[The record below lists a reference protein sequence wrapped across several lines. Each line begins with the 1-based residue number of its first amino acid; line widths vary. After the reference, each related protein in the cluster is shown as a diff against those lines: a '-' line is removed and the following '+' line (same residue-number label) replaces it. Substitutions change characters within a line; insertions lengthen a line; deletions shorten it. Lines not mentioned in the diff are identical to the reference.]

1 VLDFIYYPV
10 SFILWCWHWVFGH
23 VFGDA
28 SGIAW
33 ALGIMFLVFTLRA
46 IMFKPF
52 VKQVR
57 SMRAMQQFA
66 PEMKKIQKK
75 YANDRQ
81 RQAQEMQKLQR
92 EHGFSPLGGCLP
104 MLMQIPVFIGLY
116 HVLRSFQPRHT
127 ENYFFDAQGVSSY
140 IDANIFGARLS
151 NFITQPQAAL
161 DALGANRTS
170 VIIVSIPLMILA
182 SVLTHLT
189 ARHSVTRQNPEAAT
203 PQTAIMN
210 KLTLYIFP
218 LGVLV
223 FGLFFPIGL
232 LLYWLANNTWTLMQQ
247 RIVYRRIDS
256 EEEEKKA
263 AAIEKRSN
271 LAPKPG
277 QRPAQVKKRPVTDT
291 QSSGTT
297 ANTSDTAKP
306 GTAKPAGTKPT
317 AAKPAGTKP
326 GTAKPGTAKPG
337 TAKPGTAKPS
347 TAKPSTAKPST
358 AKPAGTKPDTTKSTS
373 GTAKATGN
381 GAADTTAGD
390 STVSGLSADRSR
402 KKNTGRKNR

>member
-1 VLDFIYYPV
+1 MLDFIYYPV

-23 VFGDA
+23 VLSPD
-28 SGIAW
+28 SGVAW
-33 ALGIMFLVFTLRA
+33 ALAIMFLVFTLRA

-57 SMRAMQQFA
+57 SMRAMQEFA

-104 MLMQIPVFIGLY
+104 MLLQIPVFIGLY
-116 HVLRSFQPRHT
+116 HVLNSFGKSKT
-127 ENYFFDAQGVSSY
+127 ENYFFDAEGVRSY
-140 IDANIFGARLS
+140 LAADLFGARLS

-161 DALGANRTS
+161 DALNANR
-170 VIIVSIPLMILA
+170 VDVVIVSIPLMILA
-182 SVLTHLT
+182 SALTHLT
-189 ARHSVTRQNPEAAT
+189 ARHSVARQNPEAAT
-203 PQTAIMN
+203 PQTTIMN

-218 LGVLV
+218 LGVLI

-247 RIVYRRIDS
+247 RVVYRRIDA
-256 EEEEKKA
+256 EEEKKKA
-263 AAIEKRSN
+263 EAIEKRSN

-277 QRPAQVKKRPVTDT
+277 QRPTPAKKRPAGT
-291 QSSGTT
+291 QPTG
-297 ANTSDTAKP
+297 TAKP
-306 GTAKPAGTKPT
+306 GGTDGTAKPGGTAKST
-317 AAKPAGTKP
+317 GAAKPA
-326 GTAKPGTAKPG
+326 GTAKPGTAKTAG
-337 TAKPGTAKPS
+337 TTKPGT
-347 TAKPSTAKPST
+347 T
-358 AKPAGTKPDTTKSTS
+358 
-373 GTAKATGN
+373 KATGSSAKPTDN
-381 GAADTTAGD
+381 GATDSTSSAGD
-390 STVSGLSADRSR
+390 GSTVSGLSADRSR

>member
-23 VFGDA
+23 VFGES

-33 ALGIMFLVFTLRA
+33 ALGIVFLVWTLRA

-57 SMRAMQQFA
+57 SMRTMQQFA

-104 MLMQIPVFIGLY
+104 MLLQIPVFIGLF
-116 HVLRSFQPRHT
+116 HVLRSFGNSPN
-127 ENYFFDAQGVSSY
+127 ENYFFDSTGVSSY
-140 IDANIFGARLS
+140 LQANLFGAGLS
-151 NFITQPQAAL
+151 NFITQPQEL
-161 DALGANRTS
+161 LERYGAGDRTA

-189 ARHSVTRQNPEAAT
+189 ARHSVERQNPEAAGT

-218 LGVLV
+218 LGVLI
-223 FGLFFPIGL
+223 FGFFFPIGL
-232 LLYWLANNTWTLMQQ
+232 LIYWLSNNFWTLMQQ
-247 RIVYRRIDS
+247 RFVYKRIDR
-256 EEEEKKA
+256 EEEEKKT
-263 AAIEKRSN
+263 AAIEKRTN

-277 QRPAQVKKRPVTDT
+277 ARPDQAKKRTTTAPAPGTKPAPNAKAAGAARKPAPGVKPAPNAKAAGTARQKAAGT
-291 QSSGTT
+291 KPAGTT
-297 ANTSDTAKP
+297 KGTTGSSDTAK
-306 GTAKPAGTKPT
+306 
-317 AAKPAGTKP
+317 AA
-326 GTAKPGTAKPG
+326 
-337 TAKPGTAKPS
+337 
-347 TAKPSTAKPST
+347 
-358 AKPAGTKPDTTKSTS
+358 
-373 GTAKATGN
+373 GN
-381 GAADTTAGD
+381 GAASKDGD
-390 STVSGLSADRSR
+390 SPVSGLSADRSR
-402 KKNTGRKNR
+402 NKNTGRKKR

>member
-1 VLDFIYYPV
+1 MLDFIYYPV

-23 VFGDA
+23 VFGEA
-28 SGIAW
+28 SGVAW

-46 IMFKPF
+46 IMYKPF

-57 SMRAMQQFA
+57 SMRAMQEFA

-104 MLMQIPVFIGLY
+104 MLLQIPVFIGLF
-116 HVLRSFQPRHT
+116 HVLRSFAPGKT
-127 ENYFFDAQGVSSY
+127 ENYFFDEQGVASY
-140 IDANIFGARLS
+140 IAANLFGARLS
-151 NFITQPQAAL
+151 NFITQPREEL
-161 DALGANRTS
+161 EALGANFPA
-170 VIIVSIPLMILA
+170 VVLVSIPLMILA
-182 SVLTHLT
+182 SALTHLT
-189 ARHSVTRQNPEAAT
+189 ARHSVARQNPDAAT

-218 LGVLV
+218 LGVLI

-232 LLYWLANNTWTLMQQ
+232 LLYWLANNTWTLAQQ

-256 EEEEKKA
+256 EEEEKKT

-277 QRPAQVKKRPVTDT
+277 QRPTQSKKRPTGT
-291 QSSGTT
+291 QSGTAKSTGATKSGTEKSATEKSATEKSGTAKSGTAKSGTT
-297 ANTSDTAKP
+297 KS
-306 GTAKPAGTKPT
+306 GTG
-317 AAKPAGTKP
+317 KP
-326 GTAKPGTAKPG
+326 GTAKPGTNKPGTAKSG
-337 TAKPGTAKPS
+337 TAKPGTTKSPGDTSKPS
-347 TAKPSTAKPST
+347 
-358 AKPAGTKPDTTKSTS
+358 
-373 GTAKATGN
+373 GN
-381 GAADTTAGD
+381 GVADKGADG
-390 STVSGLSADRSR
+390 STVSGLSSDRSR

>member
-23 VFGDA
+23 IFGMN

-92 EHGFSPLGGCLP
+92 EQGFSPLGGCLP
-104 MLMQIPVFIGLY
+104 MLLQIPVFIGLY
-116 HVLRSFQPRHT
+116 HVLRSFQPGHT
-127 ENYFFDAQGVSSY
+127 ENYFFDKAGVDSY
-140 IDANIFGARLS
+140 IDANLFGARLS
-151 NFITQPQAAL
+151 NFITQPQQQL
-161 DALGANRTS
+161 EALGANRAS

-189 ARHSVTRQNPEAAT
+189 ARHSVARQNPDAAT
-203 PQTAIMN
+203 AQTAIMN
-210 KLTLYIFP
+210 KLTMYIFP
-218 LGVLV
+218 LGVLL

-247 RIVYRRIDS
+247 RIVYRRIDA

-263 AAIEKRSN
+263 AAIEKRTS

-277 QRPAQVKKRPVTDT
+277 QKPTQAKKRPAGT
-291 QSSGTT
+291 QSAGASNPGGAAKPATNKSGTT
-297 ANTSDTAKP
+297 KPANP
-306 GTAKPAGTKPT
+306 GTAKS
-317 AAKPAGTKP
+317 
-326 GTAKPGTAKPG
+326 
-337 TAKPGTAKPS
+337 GTAKPS
-347 TAKPSTAKPST
+347 GT
-358 AKPAGTKPDTTKSTS
+358 TKPGTTKST
-373 GTAKATGN
+373 GNAATSAGN
-381 GAADTTAGD
+381 GAAEKAAGD
-390 STVSGLSADRSR
+390 GSTVPGLGADRSR

>member
-23 VFGDA
+23 VFGDS

-66 PEMKKIQKK
+66 PEMKKLQKK

-104 MLMQIPVFIGLY
+104 MLLQIPVFIGLY
-116 HVLRSFQPRHT
+116 HVLRSFQPGHT
-127 ENYFFDAQGVSSY
+127 ENYFFDAQGVASY

-161 DALGANRTS
+161 DALGADRTA

-182 SVLTHLT
+182 SALTHLT

-203 PQTAIMN
+203 SQTAIMN

-218 LGVLV
+218 LGVLI

-277 QRPAQVKKRPVTDT
+277 QRPAQKKRPATGT
-291 QSSGTT
+291 QPTGTTADASDAAKSGTT
-297 ANTSDTAKP
+297 KPAAAKP
-306 GTAKPAGTKPT
+306 GTTKPGTTKPGTTKPGVAKSGTAKPAGTKPGT
-317 AAKPAGTKP
+317 PKATGAA
-326 GTAKPGTAKPG
+326 
-337 TAKPGTAKPS
+337 
-347 TAKPSTAKPST
+347 
-358 AKPAGTKPDTTKSTS
+358 KPDTTKSTT
-373 GTAKATGN
+373 GNAKATGN
-381 GAADTTAGD
+381 GAADKTAGD
-390 STVSGLSADRSR
+390 NTVSGLSADRSR

>member
-1 VLDFIYYPV
+1 MTATSRGQLARLATPSPRSKSVLDFIYYPV

-23 VFGDA
+23 IFGDA

-104 MLMQIPVFIGLY
+104 MLLQIPVFIGLY
-116 HVLRSFQPRHT
+116 HVLRSFQPGHT

-182 SVLTHLT
+182 SALTHLT
-189 ARHSVTRQNPEAAT
+189 ARHSVQRQNPESAT
-203 PQTAIMN
+203 AQTAIMN
-210 KLTLYIFP
+210 KLTMYIFP
-218 LGVLV
+218 LGVLI

-247 RIVYRRIDS
+247 RIVYRRIDA

-277 QRPAQVKKRPVTDT
+277 QRPAQAKKRPA
-291 QSSGTT
+291 G
-297 ANTSDTAKP
+297 ATSA
-306 GTAKPAGTKPT
+306 TAKPADTNGTTKP
-317 AAKPAGTKP
+317 AAKSGTNKP
-326 GTAKPGTAKPG
+326 GTNKTGT
-337 TAKPGTAKPS
+337 T
-347 TAKPSTAKPST
+347 
-358 AKPAGTKPDTTKSTS
+358 TS
-373 GTAKATGN
+373 GTAKSGTAKSGTAKTGTTKPGTTKSASGSAKASGN
-381 GAADTTAGD
+381 GAADEADG

>member
-23 VFGDA
+23 IFGDT

-104 MLMQIPVFIGLY
+104 MLLQIPVFIGLY
-116 HVLRSFQPRHT
+116 HVLRSFQPGHT
-127 ENYFFDAQGVSSY
+127 ENYFFDAQGVESY
-140 IDANIFGARLS
+140 IQANLFGARLS

-161 DALGANRTS
+161 EALGANRTS

-203 PQTAIMN
+203 SQTNIMN

-218 LGVLV
+218 LGVLL
-223 FGLFFPIGL
+223 FGFFFPIGL

-247 RIVYRRIDS
+247 RIVYRRIDA
-256 EEEEKKA
+256 EEEKKKTE
-263 AAIEKRSN
+263 AIEKRSN

-277 QRPAQVKKRPVTDT
+277 QKPGQVKKRPAGT
-291 QSSGTT
+291 QSTGSAKTGGTT
-297 ANTSDTAKP
+297 KST
-306 GTAKPAGTKPT
+306 GTTRSTGT
-317 AAKPAGTKP
+317 TKST
-326 GTAKPGTAKPG
+326 GTAKPGTAKTG
-337 TAKPGTAKPS
+337 TAKPGTAKTGTG
-347 TAKPSTAKPST
+347 TAKTGGT
-358 AKPAGTKPDTTKSTS
+358 KPAGTTKPGTTKPA
-373 GTAKATGN
+373 GTTKASDN
-381 GAADTTAGD
+381 GAADKSAGD
-390 STVSGLSADRSR
+390 GSTVSGLSADRSR

>member
-23 VFGDA
+23 IFGDA

-104 MLMQIPVFIGLY
+104 MLLQIPVFIGLY
-116 HVLRSFQPRHT
+116 HVLRSFQPGHT

-182 SVLTHLT
+182 SALTHLT
-189 ARHSVTRQNPEAAT
+189 ARHSVARQNPESAT
-203 PQTAIMN
+203 AQTAIMN
-210 KLTLYIFP
+210 KLTMYIFP
-218 LGVLV
+218 LGVLI

-247 RIVYRRIDS
+247 RIVYRRIDA

-277 QRPAQVKKRPVTDT
+277 QRPAQAKKRPA
-291 QSSGTT
+291 GTT
-297 ANTSDTAKP
+297 SA
-306 GTAKPAGTKPT
+306 TAKPADTDST
-317 AAKPAGTKP
+317 AKPADAKSGTTKPGTTKPGTTKPGTTKPGPTKSGTAKSGTAKSGTTKP
-326 GTAKPGTAKPG
+326 GTAKPGT
-337 TAKPGTAKPS
+337 
-347 TAKPSTAKPST
+347 
-358 AKPAGTKPDTTKSTS
+358 TKSAS
-373 GTAKATGN
+373 SSAKASGN
-381 GAADTTAGD
+381 GAADQADG

>member
-23 VFGDA
+23 IFGTN

-75 YANDRQ
+75 YANDKQ

-92 EHGFSPLGGCLP
+92 EHGFSPVGGCLP
-104 MLMQIPVFIGLY
+104 MLLQIPVFIGLY
-116 HVLRSFQPRHT
+116 HVLRSFIPGHT
-127 ENYFFDAQGVSSY
+127 ENYFFDKTGVDSY
-140 IDANIFGARLS
+140 LDANLFGARLS
-151 NFITQPQAAL
+151 NFITQPQAL
-161 DALGANRTS
+161 LEQLGANRTS

-182 SVLTHLT
+182 SALTHLT
-189 ARHSVTRQNPEAAT
+189 ARHSVARQNPESAT
-203 PQTAIMN
+203 SQTAIMN
-210 KLTLYIFP
+210 KLTMYIFP

-247 RIVYRRIDS
+247 RIVYRRIDA
-256 EEEEKKA
+256 EEKEKKE

-277 QRPAQVKKRPVTDT
+277 QRPAQAKKRPAGT
-291 QSSGTT
+291 QS
-297 ANTSDTAKP
+297 ADADAAKTSDTATTGTTKP
-306 GTAKPAGTKPT
+306 TGTNRTAGTAKTGTAKTGVTKAGAAKPG
-317 AAKPAGTKP
+317 AAKPATK
-326 GTAKPGTAKPG
+326 
-337 TAKPGTAKPS
+337 S
-347 TAKPSTAKPST
+347 TAKPSGT
-358 AKPAGTKPDTTKSTS
+358 TKPGTTKSTG
-373 GTAKATGN
+373 GTTKATGN
-381 GAADTTAGD
+381 GAADSTAGD
-390 STVSGLSADRSR
+390 GSTVSGLSADRSR